1 MAEAIAEMV
10 LPGTYIEVRAEGLIS
25 VGAISTGNIGIVGTA
40 ARGPRNQTRA
50 IGSYAEALDLF
61 GPYDSFTSPN
71 VASTPLT
78 LTRALER
85 AYGGGARNVFAV
97 RIANGDPVAASAAIK
112 AAGNKA
118 GFTITAAEPGSWGN
132 DIAYTVVNE
141 GTDAAP
147 SWKLTL
153 TYGRVKETFAGA
165 TVGDVQAALAGSRLV
180 SAGAAQNGGLGF
192 DTVDPAEKLSGGDD
206 HPNASST
213 DIADGLAAL
222 EDERVNILLVAGVGS
237 DVARGVVAAHLERT
251 ENEAH
256 ERIAILG
263 APQSGTPS
271 DASAVLSE
279 SAALNDD
286 RIVLVAPGMKATDA
300 RSGQEVTLPPPY
312 AAAVVAG
319 LLSTLAPQVS
329 LTNKTVPIDGLDVSY
344 SAATYENL
352 LQNRVLLVRK
362 KFGFQVVKGIS
373 TDTGPFKQISV
384 RRIVDYAKAGVRSGA
399 DPYIGRLNNARVRA
413 ALKATLDGFLSQM
426 VLDEMLVGY
435 QLEVTATRAQ
445 EIQGIA
451 VVTMTLL
458 PTFSIDYIRV
468 TMNLQ

>member
-40 ARGPRNQTRA
+40 ARGPRNEVRA

-61 GPYDSFTSPN
+61 GAYDSFADPI
-71 VASTPLT
+71 VDDTPLT

-85 AYGGGARNVFAV
+85 AFGGGARNVFAV
-97 RIANGDPVAASAAIK
+97 RIANGDPGFASAAVR
-112 AAGNKA
+112 AAGNRA
-118 GFTITAAEPGSWGN
+118 GFTITAVDPGTWGN
-132 DIAYTVVNE
+132 EIAYTVVNE
-141 GTDAAP
+141 GTADAA

-153 TYGRVKETFAGA
+153 TYGRVKETFVGA
-165 TVGDVQAALAGSRLV
+165 NVGEVLAALADSSLV
-180 SAGAAQNGGLGF
+180 TVGTTSNAGLGF
-192 DTVDPAEKLSGGDD
+192 DTVDPAQSLTAGTDQ
-206 HPNASST
+206 PNVSST
-213 DIADGLAAL
+213 DIAAGLAELAE
-222 EDERVNILLVAGVGS
+222 EDVNIVLVAGVGS
-237 DVARGVVAAHLERT
+237 DVARGVVGAHLEQT
-251 ENEAH
+251 ENEGN

-263 APQSGTPS
+263 ASESGS
-271 DASAVLSE
+271 ANDASAVVDE
-279 SAALNDD
+279 VEAIADD
-286 RIVLVAPGMKATDA
+286 RVALVAPGLKATDA
-300 RSGQEVTLPPPY
+300 RSGQQVSLPPPY
-312 AAAVVAG
+312 LAATVAG
-319 LLSTLAPQVS
+319 LLSTLAPHIS

-344 SAATYENL
+344 SATTYQNL
-352 LQNRVLLVRK
+352 LQNRVLLVRRK
-362 KFGFQVVKGIS
+362 LGFQVVKGIT
-373 TDTGPFKQISV
+373 TDAGPFKQISV
-384 RRIVDYAKAGVRSGA
+384 RRIVDYAKTGVRSGS

-435 QLEVTATRAQ
+435 QLEVSATRAQ

-458 PTFSIDYIRV
+458 PTFSIDFIRV

>member
-40 ARGPRNQTRA
+40 ARGPRNEVRA
-50 IGSYAEALDLF
+50 IGSYTEALDLF
-61 GPYDSFTSPN
+61 GSYDPFANPT
-71 VASTPLT
+71 VADTPLT

-85 AYGGGARNVFAV
+85 AFGGGARNVFAV
-97 RIANGDPVAASAAIK
+97 RVANGDPALASAAVK

-118 GFTITAAEPGSWGN
+118 GFTLTALDGGSWGN
-132 DIAYTVVNE
+132 GIGYKVVNE
-141 GTDAAP
+141 GTDDAP

-153 TYGRVKETFAGA
+153 TSGHVKEEFAGA
-165 TVGDVQAALAGSRLV
+165 TVGDVHDALASSRLV
-180 SAGAAQNGGLGF
+180 TVGDASNAGLGF
-192 DTVDPAEKLSGGDD
+192 DTVDPAQSLTGGSDQ
-206 HPNASST
+206 PNVSST
-213 DIADGLAAL
+213 DVADGLAQL
-222 EDERVNILLVAGVGS
+222 LDQEVNIVLVAGIGS
-237 DVARGVVAAHLERT
+237 DVVRGVVAAHLEQA
-251 ENEAH
+251 ENDAH
-256 ERIAILG
+256 ERIAVLG
-263 APQSGTPS
+263 APTSGSAT
-271 DASAVLSE
+271 DASAVVSE
-279 SAALNDD
+279 AEALNDD
-286 RIVLVAPGMKATDA
+286 RIVLVAPGLQATDA
-300 RSGQEVTLPPPY
+300 PTGTEVDLPPPY
-312 AAAVVAG
+312 LAATVAG

-344 SAATYENL
+344 SAPTLQTL

-362 KFGFQVVKGIS
+362 KLGFQIVKAIT
-373 TDTGPFKQISV
+373 TDAGAFRQISV
-384 RRIVDYAKAGVRSGA
+384 RRIVDYAKAGVRSGS

-435 QLEVTATRAQ
+435 QLDVGATRAQ
-445 EIQGIA
+445 EIQGICT
-451 VVTMTLL
+451 VTMTLL